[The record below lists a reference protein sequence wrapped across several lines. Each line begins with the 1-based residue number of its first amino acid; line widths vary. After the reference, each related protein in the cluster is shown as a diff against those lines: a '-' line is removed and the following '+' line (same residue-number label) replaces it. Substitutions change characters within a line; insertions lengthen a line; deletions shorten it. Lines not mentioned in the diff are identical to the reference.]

1 MCRTTKPRVVD
12 LLHVLDP
19 GRRRRSTTRG
29 LARSPGGSLSA
40 SSCLGTRCRVLL
52 NLKVWM
58 AFTSPSTPLLSRWDR
73 YQDNHVGLVYMGLHL
88 DDVAPTLVQNK
99 VRRWD

>member
-1 MCRTTKPRVVD
+1 
-12 LLHVLDP
+12 
-19 GRRRRSTTRG
+19 
-29 LARSPGGSLSA
+29 
-40 SSCLGTRCRVLL
+40 
-52 NLKVWM
+52 M